1 MAGKRSY
8 KACSEAEYIP
18 FQPKKHLLQEPP
30 EKCYTMEELGYNNNS
45 GISPMAVSS
54 PFRLFTEEAV
64 QLMREEIFNE
74 EVHERF
80 TFTSDLAAKQLRGYA
95 PSHAKFIAEAWKHPE
110 TLKLISKI
118 AGIDLVPVMD
128 YELGHINIS
137 VEQSGATTVHEEDQ
151 PPVVGWH
158 RDSYPFVCVLMMSD
172 TKGMRGGE
180 TALKQHNG
188 EIIRVRGPDKGS
200 AVVLQGRYI
209 EHQALR
215 AHGMA
220 ERITMVT
227 SFRPRDPLVRDD
239 TVLNTVRPVSNLSEL
254 YGQVAEYQLEN
265 MGFRVRRMQEHVKK
279 TRRDGATDVKGL
291 KAFLAEEI
299 RILNHLQAEIVEDV
313 KKGAVLIEVKNEAKE
328 DAALASRRAKR
339 VRKY

>member
-1 MAGKRSY
+1 MAWQSALPWQVKPPINLAMANS
-8 KACSEAEYIP
+8 
-18 FQPKKHLLQEPP
+18 LQ
-30 EKCYTMEELGYNNNS
+30 
-45 GISPMAVSS
+45 
-54 PFRLFTEEAV
+54 
-64 QLMREEIFNE
+64 
-74 EVHERF
+74 
-80 TFTSDLAAKQLRGYA
+80 
-95 PSHAKFIAEAWKHPE
+95 
-110 TLKLISKI
+110 
-118 AGIDLVPVMD
+118 
-128 YELGHINIS
+128 
-137 VEQSGATTVHEEDQ
+137 
-151 PPVVGWH
+151 
-158 RDSYPFVCVLMMSD
+158 
-172 TKGMRGGE
+172 
-180 TALKQHNG
+180 
-188 EIIRVRGPDKGS
+188 
-200 AVVLQGRYI
+200 
-209 EHQALR
+209 
-215 AHGMA
+215 
-220 ERITMVT
+220 VT